1 MTSYLPALISSRDFM
16 LTDILFC
23 EIIVVYISKQI
34 VESYSVKQFKL
45 IKLTKSILISIN
57 Y

>member
-16 LTDILFC
+16 LTDIPFC

-45 IKLTKSILISIN
+45 IKLTKSILIPIN